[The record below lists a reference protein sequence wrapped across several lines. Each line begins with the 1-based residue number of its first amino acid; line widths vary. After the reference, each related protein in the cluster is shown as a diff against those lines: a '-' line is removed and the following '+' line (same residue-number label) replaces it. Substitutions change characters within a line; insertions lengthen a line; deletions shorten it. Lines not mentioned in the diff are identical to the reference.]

1 MVLCFSYHTYL
12 FRPTFWDWIRF
23 YNIYLIAFNASL
35 FYFNLCLFLL
45 LFFSLSSI
53 PNENGNL
60 SGPMKQI
67 SIFTAKQKKISKM
80 NEANKKDEHR
90 S

>member
-1 MVLCFSYHTYL
+1 MIGLKYDGTLL
-12 FRPTFWDWIRF
+12 FIPHVPVPTDILRLDSFF

-67 SIFTAKQKKISKM
+67 SIFTAKQKKIS
-80 NEANKKDEHR
+80 
-90 S
+90 